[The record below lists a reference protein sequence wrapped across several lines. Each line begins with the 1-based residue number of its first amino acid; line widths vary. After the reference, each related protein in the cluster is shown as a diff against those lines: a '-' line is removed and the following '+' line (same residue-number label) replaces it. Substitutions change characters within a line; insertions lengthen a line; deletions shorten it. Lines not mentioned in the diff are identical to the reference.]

1 MYRKWGGEVNYL
13 IVFIA
18 SKGDRALPKEAL
30 IPVVKE
36 GSDNY
41 LLEAKLAAENTP
53 IQTLLL

>member
-1 MYRKWGGEVNYL
+1 MGGEVNYL

-53 IQTLLL
+53 TQTLLL